1 MKTFNLLALAALFT
15 LGACA
20 PQSEAG
26 GECEVD
32 DDCVDGLECHHEH
45 HEEGEDAEHE
55 EHDEG
60 GESHGVCE
68 EAGAHDHED
77 E

>member
-1 MKTFNLLALAALFT
+1 MTTFKRLTLATLFT

-26 GECEVD
+26 DACETH
-32 DDCVDGLECHHEH
+32 DDCVDGLECHHHEAEGEEEH
-45 HEEGEDAEHE
+45 EDHEEED
-55 EHDEG
+55 
-60 GESHGVCE
+60 GVCE
-68 EAGAHDHED
+68 EE